1 MTGEGVMRRMMM
13 AAVLGLG
20 LAACGAADEPEATPG
35 VEAPAAA
42 EETKPEAD
50 APEAA
55 ADPTETARGEAEAF
69 VRTLYTRMDDADFA
83 PLDPAVAGQVFTA
96 EVAGMLEAARAWPD
110 EGLHPALEAD
120 PVCLCQDPHG
130 LTLRE
135 VSVVEASADRAAVRA
150 RFDFGKADDAESARA
165 PLFILRRE
173 ADGWR
178 VDDIRT
184 DDGFSFRR
192 TLAE

>member
-1 MTGEGVMRRMMM
+1 MRWMMM
-13 AAVLGLG
+13 AAVLGFG
-20 LAACGAADEPEATPG
+20 LAACGAADEPDSTPG
-35 VEAPAAA
+35 VEASAGA

-50 APEAA
+50 AAETA
-55 ADPTETARGEAEAF
+55 ADPAETARAEAEAF
-69 VRTLYTRMDDADFA
+69 VRTLYGRMGDVDFA
-83 PLDPAVAGQVFTA
+83 PLDPAVAPEVFTA
-96 EVAGMLEAARAWPD
+96 EVAGMLEAARAWTD

-135 VSVVEASADRAAVRA
+135 VSVAEAAADRAAVRA

-184 DDGFSFRR
+184 DEGFSFRR
-192 TLAE
+192 TLAD

>member
-1 MTGEGVMRRMMM
+1 MRRMMM

-20 LAACGAADEPEATPG
+20 LAACGAGEEPNPTTEGEAPVAADEA
-35 VEAPAAA
+35 
-42 EETKPEAD
+42 KPEAD
-50 APEAA
+50 ADASGSA
-55 ADPTETARGEAEAF
+55 ADPAETARAEAEAF
-69 VRTLYTRMDDADFA
+69 VRTLYGRMEDADFA
-83 PLDPAVAGQVFTA
+83 PLDPAAAGQVFTA
-96 EVAGMLEAARAWPD
+96 EVVRMLEAARAWPD

-135 VSVVEASADRAAVRA
+135 VSVTEATADRAAVRA

-192 TLAE
+192 TLAD

>member
-1 MTGEGVMRRMMM
+1 MGRMIM
-13 AAVLGLG
+13 AAVLGFG
-20 LAACGAADEPEATPG
+20 LAACGAAEAPDAPPG
-35 VEAPAAA
+35 VEASAGA

-50 APEAA
+50 ASETA
-55 ADPTETARGEAEAF
+55 ADPAETARGEAEAF
-69 VRTLYTRMDDADFA
+69 VRTLYERMDDADFA
-83 PLDPAVAGQVFTA
+83 PLDPAVAGAVFTA
-96 EVAGMLEAARAWPD
+96 EVVRMLEAARTWTD
-110 EGLHPALEAD
+110 EGVHPALEAD

-135 VSVVEASADRAAVRA
+135 VSVTEASADRAAVRA

-173 ADGWR
+173 EDGWR

-192 TLAE
+192 TLAG

>member
-1 MTGEGVMRRMMM
+1 MMQRMM
-13 AAVLGLG
+13 VLGLVIAA
-20 LAACGAADEPEATPG
+20 LAACSGGGEPATEAQGAPET
-35 VEAPAAA
+35 VVT
-42 EETKPEAD
+42 ETKPTA
-50 APEAA
+50 APGSTAS
-55 ADPTETARGEAEAF
+55 DPAETAREEAEAF
-69 VRTLYTRMDDADFA
+69 VRALYRRMDDDTFA
-83 PLDPAVAGQVFTA
+83 PLDPATAPEVFTA
-96 EVAGMLEAARAWPD
+96 EVVRMLERARTSAD
-110 EGLHPALEAD
+110 EGVHPALEAD
-120 PVCLCQDPHG
+120 PVCLCQDPYG

-135 VSVVEASADRAAVRA
+135 VTVTEATADRAAARV

-184 DDGFSFRR
+184 DGGFSFRR

>member
-1 MTGEGVMRRMMM
+1 MRRMMM
-13 AAVLGLG
+13 ATVLGFG
-20 LAACGAADEPEATPG
+20 LAACDAAEEPDSTPG
-35 VEAPAAA
+35 VEASVTA
-42 EETKPEAD
+42 EEVKPEA
-50 APEAA
+50 EAAGTA
-55 ADPTETARGEAEAF
+55 ADPAETARGEAEAF
-69 VRTLYTRMDDADFA
+69 VRTLYGRMEDADFA

-110 EGLHPALEAD
+110 EGVHPALEAD

-135 VSVVEASADRAAVRA
+135 ISVAEASADRAAVRA
-150 RFDFGKADDAESARA
+150 RFDFGKSDDAESARA

-184 DDGFSFRR
+184 DEGFSFRR
-192 TLAE
+192 TLAD

>member
-1 MTGEGVMRRMMM
+1 MQRIM
-13 AAVLGLG
+13 VLGLMIAG
-20 LAACGAADEPEATPG
+20 LAACSGAEESAAEAEGPA
-35 VEAPAAA
+35 EAVVTDAKPAAPEPIA
-42 EETKPEAD
+42 ASPVETTRE
-50 APEAA
+50 
-55 ADPTETARGEAEAF
+55 EAEAF
-69 VRTLYTRMDDADFA
+69 VRALYERMEDDTFA
-83 PLDPAVAGQVFTA
+83 PLAEGADRTVFTT
-96 EVAGMLEAARAWPD
+96 EVVRMLDRARSGD
-110 EGLHPALEAD
+110 EGMHPALEAD
-120 PVCLCQDPHG
+120 PVCLCQDPYG

-135 VSVVEASADRAAVRA
+135 VTVIEATADRAAARV

-184 DDGFSFRR
+184 DGGFSFRR